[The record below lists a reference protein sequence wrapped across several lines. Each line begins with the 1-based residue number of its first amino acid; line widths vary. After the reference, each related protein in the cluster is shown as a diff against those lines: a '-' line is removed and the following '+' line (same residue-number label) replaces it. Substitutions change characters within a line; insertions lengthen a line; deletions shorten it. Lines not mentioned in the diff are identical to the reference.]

1 MINESL
7 QPSTPERPAAS
18 NNDAAQEWV
27 LEVEGLTVS
36 FPGLFKTVK
45 AVRGIDLKVR
55 RGEILGLVG
64 ESGSGKSMTAMSCL
78 GLMPDAARLG
88 GSVKVAGQ
96 QVNGASASQLADLRG
111 GGAAMIFQNPMK
123 ALNPFFTV
131 GRQMFDVIGC
141 HRQLSKAQIRA
152 EALNSLEAV
161 SMPDPSLAL
170 AKYPHQMSGGQLQ
183 RVVIAM
189 ALACRPK
196 LLIADE
202 PTTALDVTVQAQ
214 IIALLRKLAQE
225 QDLAILF
232 ITHNLGVMASLC
244 DRVAVMYA
252 GEVVESGPVGQVF
265 KRPAHPYT
273 LKLMGTVPK
282 LGQGSQPLGFIP
294 GQVPNMAV
302 PPAGCAFNPRCERA
316 TGRCVQA
323 APRVE
328 IGEGHWAACH
338 NTLVKV

>member
-1 MINESL
+1 MIDESL
-7 QPSTPERPAAS
+7 QYSTIERLAAA
-18 NNDAAQEWV
+18 NNDAAQDLV

-36 FPGLFKTVK
+36 FPGLFKTVQ
-45 AVRGIDLKVR
+45 AVRGIDLKIR

-78 GLMPDAARLG
+78 GLMPEAARLG
-88 GSVKVAGQ
+88 GSVRVAGQ
-96 QVNGASASQLADLRG
+96 QVNGASASQLAVLRG

-131 GRQMFDVIGC
+131 GRQMIDVIGC
-141 HRQLSKAQIRA
+141 HRQLSKAEIRA
-152 EALNSLEAV
+152 EALSSLEAV

-214 IIALLRKLAQE
+214 IIALLRKLARE

-232 ITHNLGVMASLC
+232 ITHNLGVVASLC

-252 GEVVESGPVGQVF
+252 GEVVESGPVGEVF

-282 LGQGSQPLGFIP
+282 LGQGPQPLGFIP
-294 GQVPNMAV
+294 GQVPNMAA

-316 TGRCVQA
+316 TGRCNQA
-323 APRVE
+323 APRVV
-328 IGEGHWAACH
+328 IGKEHWAACH
-338 NTLVKV
+338 NILVKV

>member
-1 MINESL
+1 
-7 QPSTPERPAAS
+7 
-18 NNDAAQEWV
+18 
-27 LEVEGLTVS
+27 
-36 FPGLFKTVK
+36 
-45 AVRGIDLKVR
+45 
-55 RGEILGLVG
+55 
-64 ESGSGKSMTAMSCL
+64 
-78 GLMPDAARLG
+78 
-88 GSVKVAGQ
+88 
-96 QVNGASASQLADLRG
+96 
-111 GGAAMIFQNPMK
+111 
-123 ALNPFFTV
+123 
-131 GRQMFDVIGC
+131 
-141 HRQLSKAQIRA
+141 
-152 EALNSLEAV
+152 
-161 SMPDPSLAL
+161 MPDPPLAL

-214 IIALLRKLAQE
+214 IIALLRKLARE

-232 ITHNLGVMASLC
+232 ITHNLGVVASLC

-252 GEVVESGPVGQVF
+252 GEVVESGPVGEVF

-282 LGQGSQPLGFIP
+282 LGQGPQALGFIP
-294 GQVPNMAV
+294 GQVPNMAA

-316 TGRCVQA
+316 TGRCHQA

-338 NTLVKV
+338 NILVKV

>member
-1 MINESL
+1 MLNKSFKAAD
-7 QPSTPERPAAS
+7 SERPVTS
-18 NNDAAQEWV
+18 HPDTAQDLV
-27 LEVEGLTVS
+27 LQVQGLTVS

-45 AVRGIDLKVR
+45 AVRGIDLSVR

-78 GLMPDAARLG
+78 GLIPETARLG
-88 GSVKVAGQ
+88 GSVRVAGQ

-141 HRQLSKAQIRA
+141 HRKLKKAQIRA
-152 EALNSLEAV
+152 EAISALEAV
-161 SMPDPSLAL
+161 SMPDPHLAL
-170 AKYPHQMSGGQLQ
+170 GKYPHQMSGGQLQ

-214 IIALLRKLAQE
+214 IIALLRKLARE

-232 ITHNLGVMASLC
+232 ITHNLGVVASLC

-252 GEVVESGPVGQVF
+252 GEVVETGPVGQVF

-273 LKLMGTVPK
+273 LKLMATVPK
-282 LGQGSQPLGFIP
+282 LGQGDLQLGFIP
-294 GQVPNMAV
+294 GQVPNMAD

-316 TGRCVQA
+316 TGRCVHA

-338 NTLVKV
+338 NTLVRV

>member
-7 QPSTPERPAAS
+7 QPSTPEHLAAS
-18 NNDAAQEWV
+18 NNDAAQELV

-36 FPGLFKTVK
+36 FPGLFRTVK

-78 GLMPDAARLG
+78 GLMPEAARLG

-96 QVNGASASQLADLRG
+96 QVNGASVSQLADLRG

-152 EALNSLEAV
+152 EALSSLEAV
-161 SMPDPSLAL
+161 SMPDPYLAL
-170 AKYPHQMSGGQLQ
+170 GKYPHQMSGGQLQ

-232 ITHNLGVMASLC
+232 ITHNLGVVASLC

-294 GQVPNMAV
+294 GQVPNMAA